1 MLEYALDEAKKHS
14 IEISGGCMGAGFN
27 GSTSRLLIE

>member
-14 IEISGGCMGAGFN
+14 IEISEILWVP
-27 GSTSRLLIE
+27 GSMEVPWH